1 MAISQYPFLTRALRA
16 IGVGVLIAYAFL
28 MLSHSRAEVSVVFDI
43 KLDAGGYVDV
53 YFAQGDDPFDEYRKT
68 RFFVEPGVWQ
78 TLSKS
83 WALVPAIS
91 TFRIDA
97 DPRADFFQIRNPQ
110 FATRSSTLVADV
122 GEFWERRYRANHA
135 EIDQQTAESL
145 TLAVVGIDPHIV
157 FNVGPD
163 DYPPAAGYL
172 REVAIGLGVVAALLW
187 GFLCRRVRMMWPPT
201 SIS

>member
-1 MAISQYPFLTRALRA
+1 MFRVLMAL
-16 IGVGVLIAYAFL
+16 GVGLLAAYAFL
-28 MLSHSRAEVSVVFDI
+28 MLTHSRAELSVVFDI

-83 WALVPAIS
+83 WALVPPVG

-122 GEFWERRYRANHA
+122 NELWERRHRVNHT
-135 EIDQQTAESL
+135 EIEQQTAESL

-163 DYPPAAGYL
+163 DYPPAAVYL
-172 REVAIGLGVVAALLW
+172 RELAIGLGVLAALLW
-187 GFLCRRVRMMWPPT
+187 GFLCRMVRM
-201 SIS
+201 I